1 MAFLQ
6 TYYEQINQ
14 LCASHKVKSL
24 FAFGSVTTDKFSADS
39 DIDLVVDF
47 ENLDPVHYAD
57 NYFDLKFRLQDL
69 LKKHID
75 LLENKAI
82 RNPFLRQQIDR
93 TKVHVYG
100 Q

>member
-6 TYYEQINQ
+6 KYYEQIHL
-14 LCASHKVKSL
+14 LCESHKVKSL
-24 FAFGSVTTDKFSADS
+24 FAFGSVTTDKFTADS

-47 ENLDPVHYAD
+47 ENLDPIIYAD
-57 NYFDLKFRLQDL
+57 NYFDLKFRLQEL
-69 LKKHID
+69 LKKPID
-75 LLENKAI
+75 LLENKAM

-100 Q
+100 K